1 MKLTTIAVTKR
12 VLTGRSNTSTNGI
25 EGSFDSSVFQNVR
38 SAVLLIMELLLV
50 FFVLYGVYAQAPKAL
65 SFLSKPGTSRTIEET
80 VAEKEFLELQVE
92 KPALP
97 AKNSNLPEGNWLII
111 PKIGIRTQ
119 PIITKDPTDALN
131 QGVWQA
137 PEFAEPGDFDKPIIM
152 AAHRYGFKY
161 MWEKVVE
168 GELYALRNIFYNLP
182 ELEVGDKV
190 EIIHDQRRYNFEV
203 YESQEGEEI
212 TDYNADLILYT
223 CKHLRSDVRIIK
235 YARYLE

>member
-1 MKLTTIAVTKR
+1 MQLATIAITKR
-12 VLTGRSNTSTNGI
+12 VLVGRSNSSTNSI
-25 EGSFDSSVFQNVR
+25 EGSFGSSVFQNAKSV
-38 SAVLLIMELLLV
+38 VLLIVELAFV
-50 FFVLYGVYAQAPKAL
+50 FFVLYGVYTQAPKAI
-65 SFLSKPGTSRTIEET
+65 SFISQFGASRTIEET

-92 KPALP
+92 NPTLP
-97 AKNSNLPEGNWLII
+97 VKNSNLPDGNWLII
-111 PKIGIRTQ
+111 PKIGVRTQ
-119 PIITKDPTDALN
+119 PIIAEDPADALN

-137 PEFAEPGDFDKPIIM
+137 PEFAKPGDFDKPIIM